1 MMNTSTYSN
10 QTEAKKNI
18 IALSIGAI
26 GVVYG
31 DIGTSPLYT
40 MKECFHAQNGIQ
52 PTPDNILGIISLIF
66 WALFIVITIKYV
78 AIVMHADNRG
88 EGGILALMA
97 LTLNIPETSERK
109 RYILVTLGIFGAALF
124 YGDSIITPAISVLS
138 AVEGLNIATNV
149 FEPYIIPISL
159 TVLIALF
166 FVQRKGTKHVG
177 AFFGPIMLLWF
188 FTLAVLGVINILEQP
203 TVLKAIHPG
212 YAVHFFA
219 QHHFTGFLILGAA
232 VLAVTGGE
240 ALYADMGHFGK
251 RPIRFAWLGI
261 VYPALVINYFGQGA
275 LLMRHPEAVE
285 NPFYLLAPSWG
296 LYPLVILS
304 TLATIIASQAVIS
317 GAFSLTRQAVQ
328 LGYCPRLPIYHTSNE
343 EIGQIY
349 VPWVNWLLLVSII
362 ILVLA
367 FKSSS
372 NLAGA
377 YGIAV
382 TGTMVITTLLTFVVS
397 QHLWKWPITVSY
409 LLIGLLLSIDIAFFS
424 SNLFKLLEGGWF
436 PVLIA
441 FCAFTLMSTWKRGRA
456 ILLERITEG
465 MLSIDAFLASIE
477 RRPPLTVS
485 GTAIFLTASQD
496 GVPYALL
503 HNLKH
508 NKVLHERVI
517 FMTVYM
523 EEIPFIAERERIEV
537 EHLTKQ
543 VIRIK
548 ARYGFMEEPNI
559 PIILDDCR
567 SFGLTFDLMDTSFF
581 LNRETLIPVMK
592 PEMHRWREKLFVA
605 MSKNAMSA
613 TEFFKIPTN
622 RVVELGTQIEF

>member
-1 MMNTSTYSN
+1 MMNAVHHLT
-10 QTEAKKNI
+10 KKNVL
-18 IALSIGAI
+18 ALSLGAL

-40 MKECFHAQNGIQ
+40 LKECFNTQNGI
-52 PTPDNILGIISLIF
+52 PLTPENILGVISLIF
-66 WALFIVITIKYV
+66 WALFIIITLKYV
-78 AIVMHADNRG
+78 GIVMRADNKG

-97 LTLNIPETSERK
+97 LALNIPETSARK
-109 RYILVTLGIFGAALF
+109 RYILVTMGIFGAALF

-138 AVEGLNIATNV
+138 AVEGLNIATPV
-149 FEPYIIPISL
+149 FEPYIIPIAL
-159 TVLIALF
+159 TVLIGLF
-166 FVQRKGTKHVG
+166 FVQRKGTTQVG
-177 AFFGPIMLLWF
+177 AFFGPIMLVWF
-188 FTLAVLGVINILEQP
+188 ATLSVLGLFNILKYPVILQ
-203 TVLKAIHPG
+203 AINPF
-212 YAVHFFA
+212 YAIHFFA
-219 QHHFTGFLILGAA
+219 TYQFAGFLVLGAA

-240 ALYADMGHFGK
+240 ALYADMGHFGQ
-251 RPIRFAWLGI
+251 RPIRLAWLGL
-261 VYPALVINYFGQGA
+261 VYPALLLNYFGQGA
-275 LLMRHPEAVE
+275 LLITHPQSIE
-285 NPFYLLAPSWG
+285 NPFYFLAPKWG

-349 VPWVNWLLLVSII
+349 VPWVNWLLLGAII
-362 ILVLA
+362 VLVLA

-382 TGTMVITTLLTFVVS
+382 TGTMVITTILTWIVAR
-397 QHLWKWPITVSY
+397 HLWKWSRLTSN
-409 LLIGLLLSIDIAFFS
+409 LLIGILLLVDCAFFG

-441 FCAFTLMSTWKRGRA
+441 CGAFTFMSTWKRGREV
-456 ILLERITEG
+456 LFERLTEG
-465 MLSIDAFLASIE
+465 MLSVDAFLTSIE
-477 RRPPLTVS
+477 RHPPVKVS

-508 NKVLHERVI
+508 NKVLHERVV
-517 FMTVYM
+517 FMTIYM
-523 EEIPFIAERERIEV
+523 EEIPFISEKERIQIET
-537 EHLTKQ
+537 LTQQ

-559 PIILDDCR
+559 PVLLESCQD
-567 SFGLTFDLMDTSFF
+567 FGIPFNLMETSFF

-592 PEMHRWREKLFVA
+592 PEMTRWREKLFVA